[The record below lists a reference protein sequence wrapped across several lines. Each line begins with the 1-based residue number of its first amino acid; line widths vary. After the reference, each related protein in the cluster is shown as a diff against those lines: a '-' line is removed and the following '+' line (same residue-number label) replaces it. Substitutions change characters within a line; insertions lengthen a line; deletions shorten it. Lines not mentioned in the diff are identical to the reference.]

1 MNASFASIAAIRRA
15 RGVGLLA
22 ALTILIILAS
32 VSVAVVSF
40 TTSQRAS
47 VTLDE
52 QQTRAYLAARSGM
65 EWALFNW
72 RNNTGAG
79 AVACTNQQGTFKLPA
94 GTSLS
99 AFTVTVSCT
108 PSPVGAPSMVRLRVT
123 ACNFPGP
130 AGCPLAGN
138 PSSPDY
144 VERQVI
150 ADLAPLPP
158 PP

>member
-1 MNASFASIAAIRRA
+1 MKPAFAGIPSIKHA
-15 RGVGLLA
+15 RGVGLVA
-22 ALTILIILAS
+22 ALSILIILAA

-47 VTLDE
+47 ITMDE

-72 RNNTGAG
+72 RNSAG
-79 AVACTNQQGTFKLPA
+79 GVVCANQAGTFKLPA

-99 AFTVTVSCT
+99 AFTVTVTCT
-108 PSPVGAPSMVRLRVT
+108 PSPVVAPTLVRLTAT

-130 AGCPLAGN
+130 TGCPLAGN
-138 PSSPDY
+138 PTSPDY

-150 ADLAPLPP
+150 ADLQPVTSFP
-158 PP
+158 